1 MLTAPSDSE
10 RPASSGL
17 DRGGVAAA
25 EANDSLPPAGSHT
38 LAAKGSP
45 AGRRSCA
52 RRETVETPWTSGQRR
67 EAAALPQRAL
77 SAWLN
82 PHAPRRDA
90 HPCSG
95 AGHSPA
101 VQTHGAASRVAP
113 AVQRAHAATS
123 PAGPPLAVLRC
134 GCLRRSGPHQ
144 GPGRAGRGPVRAG
157 PGTWAQSSPPSLPPP
172 QARPWVE
179 QRCAIRICLQ
189 SVRR

>member
-1 MLTAPSDSE
+1 MAAVQTAPSE
-10 RPASSGL
+10 RQRCRRGPWGTTAASAARSAAGST
-17 DRGGVAAA
+17 GVVAAA
-25 EANDSLPPAGSHT
+25 EAKGSLPPVGSHWHT
-38 LAAKGSP
+38 RKASP
-45 AGRRSCA
+45 AGRRPCA
-52 RRETVETPWTSGQRR
+52 RRETEETPWTSGQRR

-77 SAWLN
+77 SAWLD

-123 PAGPPLAVLRC
+123 PAGTPLAVLRC

-144 GPGRAGRGPVRAG
+144 GPGRA
-157 PGTWAQSSPPSLPPP
+157 SD
-172 QARPWVE
+172 WVE
-179 QRCAIRICLQ
+179 QRCAIRKRIKICLQ